1 MPDTNRPRKG
11 SLGFG
16 PRTRAVSETPRFNS
30 WPDDDGQ
37 PGLQG
42 FAGYK
47 AGMTHVALINDEPD
61 SPREGMEETVPVTVV
76 ETPPMRAVALRAYES
91 TPYGQRPLTEV
102 WGDEFHGELDRAL
115 DVPDEHDADAAE
127 AEIRDALDAGRIG
140 DVRAITHTVPGAVP
154 GVPKKKPD
162 VMETRIGGG
171 SLEERVD
178 FGLEL
183 VAEGGEHDMNDV
195 FRAGQYADVAGV
207 TKGKGTQGPVKRWG
221 VQKRKGKHAR
231 QGWRRRIGNLGPW
244 NPSRVRSTVPQQGQT
259 GYHQR
264 TELNKRL
271 LDIGSGDEPT
281 VDGGFVNYGEVDGP
295 YTLVKGSVPGPD
307 QRVVRFRPAVRP
319 NDQPRLDPEIRYVS
333 NQSNQGGRGR
343 AAATQED

>member
-1 MPDTNRPRKG
+1 MPQPSRPRKG

-16 PRTRAVSETPRFNS
+16 PRKRSTSETPRFNS
-30 WPDDDGQ
+30 WPSDDGQ
-37 PGLQG
+37 PGVQG

-47 AGMTHVALINDEPD
+47 AGMTHVVLVNDEPN

-76 ETPPMRAVALRAYES
+76 ETPPMRAVALRAYED

-102 WGDEFHGELDRAL
+102 WTDEFHEDLDRTL
-115 DVPDEHDADAAE
+115 NLPEEHDPDAAE
-127 AEIRDALDAGRIG
+127 DQVRDALEAGNLG
-140 DVRAITHTVPGAVP
+140 DVRLITHTVPDAVP
-154 GVPKKKPD
+154 SVPKKKPD
-162 VMETRIGGG
+162 VMETRVGGG
-171 SLEERVD
+171 SVEDRLSHALDLVD
-178 FGLEL
+178 D
-183 VAEGGEHDMNDV
+183 GGEHSMNDV
-195 FRAGQYADVAGV
+195 FRAGEYTDIAGV

-271 LDIGSGDEPT
+271 IDIGEGDDAS

-307 QRVVRFRPAVRP
+307 KRLVRFRPAVRP
-319 NDQPRLDPEIRYVS
+319 NEQPRLDPEVRFVS
-333 NQSNQGGRGR
+333 TESNQG
-343 AAATQED
+343 

>member
-1 MPDTNRPRKG
+1 
-11 SLGFG
+11 
-16 PRTRAVSETPRFNS
+16 
-30 WPDDDGQ
+30 
-37 PGLQG
+37 
-42 FAGYK
+42 
-47 AGMTHVALINDEPD
+47 MTHVVLVNDEPN

-76 ETPPMRAVALRAYES
+76 ETPPMRAVALRAYED

-102 WGDEFHGELDRAL
+102 WTDEFHEDLDRTL
-115 DVPDEHDADAAE
+115 NLPEDHDPDAAE
-127 AEIRDALDAGRIG
+127 EQIRDAHADGTLG
-140 DVRAITHTVPGAVP
+140 DLRLITHTVPDAVP
-154 GVPKKKPD
+154 SVPKKKPD
-162 VMETRIGGG
+162 VMETRVGGG
-171 SLEERVD
+171 SAEDRLSHA
-178 FGLEL
+178 LEL
-183 VAEGGEHDMNDV
+183 VDDGGEHSMNDI
-195 FRAGQYADVAGV
+195 FRAGEYADVAGV

-271 LDIGSGDEPT
+271 IDIGEGDEAS

-307 QRVVRFRPAVRP
+307 KRLVRFRPAVRP
-319 NDQPRLDPEIRYVS
+319 NEQPRLDPEVRYVS
-333 NQSNQGGRGR
+333 NESNQG
-343 AAATQED
+343 

>member
-1 MPDTNRPRKG
+1 MPQSNRPRKG

-16 PRTRAVSETPRFNS
+16 PRTRAASETPRFNS
-30 WPDDDGQ
+30 WPADSGQ

-47 AGMTHVALINDEPD
+47 AGMSHVVMINDEPD

-76 ETPPMRAVALRAYES
+76 ETPPMRVVALRAYED
-91 TPYGQRPLTEV
+91 TPYGKRPLTEV
-102 WGDEFHGELDRAL
+102 WTDEFHPELDRAL
-115 DVPDEHDADAAE
+115 DLPEAGDPEGAE
-127 AEIRDALDAGRIG
+127 EQVRDALADGRLA
-140 DVRAITHTVPGAVP
+140 DLRAITHTVPGDLA
-154 GVPKKKPD
+154 GVPKKRPD
-162 VMETRIGGG
+162 VMENRVGGG
-171 SLEERVD
+171 TLTDRLD

-183 VAEGGEHDMNDV
+183 LEEPELDVTDV
-195 FRAGQYADVAGV
+195 FRAGEYADVAAV

-271 LDIGSGDEPT
+271 VDLDDDDPT

-295 YTLVKGSVPGPD
+295 YALVKGSVPGPD
-307 QRVVRFRPAVRP
+307 KRLVRLRPAVRP
-319 NDQPRLDPEIRYVS
+319 NDQPRLDPEVRYVS
-333 NQSNQGGRGR
+333 TASNQG
-343 AAATQED
+343 T

>member
-1 MPDTNRPRKG
+1 MPQKNAPRKG

-16 PRTRAVSETPRFNS
+16 PRKRASSEVPRFKS

-37 PGLQG
+37 PTLQG

-47 AGMTHVALINDEPD
+47 AGMTHVVMVDDEAN
-61 SPREGMEETVPVTVV
+61 SPTEGMEQTVPVTIV
-76 ETPPMRAVALRAYES
+76 ETPPMRAVALRAYEE
-91 TPYGQRPLTEV
+91 TPYGMKPVTEV
-102 WGDEFHGELDRAL
+102 WTDEFVPELDRVL
-115 DVPDEHDADAAE
+115 DLPGDDYDADAAADE
-127 AEIRDALDAGRIG
+127 LRGLLEEGRVD
-140 DVRAITHTVPGAVP
+140 DVRAITHTIPGAVP
-154 GVPKKKPD
+154 SVPRKKPD
-162 VMETRIGGG
+162 VMETRVGGG
-171 SLEERVD
+171 SVEERVD
-178 FGLEL
+178 FGLDML
-183 VAEGGEHDMNDV
+183 DQGGEHEMNDV
-195 FRAGQYADVAGV
+195 FRAGEYVDASGV

-271 LDIGSGDEPT
+271 VDIGDGADAT

-295 YTLVKGSVPGPD
+295 HALIKGSLPGPNK
-307 QRVVRFRPAVRP
+307 RLVRFRPAIRP
-319 NDQPRLDPEIRYVS
+319 GDQPRLDPEVRYVS
-333 NQSNQGGRGR
+333 TASNQG
-343 AAATQED
+343 

>member
-1 MPDTNRPRKG
+1 MPQPTRPRKG

-16 PRTRAVSETPRFNS
+16 PRKRSTSETPRFNS
-30 WPDDDGQ
+30 WPSDDGQ
-37 PGLQG
+37 PGVQG

-47 AGMTHVALINDEPD
+47 AGMTHVVLVNDEPN

-76 ETPPMRAVALRAYES
+76 ETPPMRAVALRAYED

-102 WGDEFHGELDRAL
+102 WTDEFHSDLDRTL
-115 DVPDEHDADAAE
+115 NLPEDHDPDAAE
-127 AEIRDALDAGRIG
+127 EQIRDAHDDGRLG
-140 DVRAITHTVPGAVP
+140 DVRLITHTVPDAVP
-154 GVPKKKPD
+154 SVPKKKPD
-162 VMETRIGGG
+162 VMETRVGGG
-171 SLEERVD
+171 SVSDRLEHA
-178 FGLEL
+178 LEL
-183 VAEGGEHDMNDV
+183 VDDGGEHSMNDV
-195 FRAGQYADVAGV
+195 FRAGEYTDIAGV

-271 LDIGSGDEPT
+271 IDIGEGDDAS

-295 YTLVKGSVPGPD
+295 FTLVKGSVPGPD
-307 QRVVRFRPAVRP
+307 KRLVRFRPAVRP
-319 NDQPRLDPEIRYVS
+319 NDQPRLDPEVRFVS
-333 NQSNQGGRGR
+333 TESNQG
-343 AAATQED
+343 

>member
-1 MPDTNRPRKG
+1 MPQPERPRKG

-16 PRTRAVSETPRFNS
+16 PRSRAASETPRFNS

-47 AGMTHVALINDEPD
+47 AGMSHVVMINDQPD

-76 ETPPMRAVALRAYES
+76 ETPPMRVVALRAYEE

-102 WGDEFHGELDRAL
+102 WGEDFHPELDRRL
-115 DVPDEHDADAAE
+115 DLPDDHDADAAE
-127 AEIRDALDAGRIG
+127 EQIQDALESGNLGDA
-140 DVRAITHTVPGAVP
+140 RAITHTVPEELD
-154 GVPKKKPD
+154 GVPKKQPD
-162 VMETRIGGG
+162 VMENRIGGG
-171 SLEERVD
+171 SMEDRVE
-178 FGLEL
+178 FGLDL
-183 VAEGGEHDMNDV
+183 VGEGEYTVTDV
-195 FRAGQYADVAGV
+195 FRAGEYADIAGV

-221 VQKRKGKHAR
+221 VQKRKGKHSR

-244 NPSRVRSTVPQQGQT
+244 NPSRVRSTVPQQGQM

-271 LDIGSGDEPT
+271 VDISDDDPT
-281 VDGGFVNYGEVDGP
+281 VDGGFVNYGEVDGS
-295 YTLVKGSVPGPD
+295 YALVKGSVPGPEK
-307 QRVVRFRPAVRP
+307 RLVRLRPAVRP
-319 NDQPRLDPEIRYVS
+319 KDQPRLDPEVRYVS
-333 NQSNQGGRGR
+333 TASNQG
-343 AAATQED
+343 

>member
-1 MPDTNRPRKG
+1 MPQSSRPRKG

-16 PRTRAVSETPRFNS
+16 PRSRASSETPRFNS

-47 AGMTHVALINDEPD
+47 AGMSHVVMINDEPN
-61 SPREGMEETVPVTVV
+61 SAREGMEETVPVTVL
-76 ETPPMRAVALRAYES
+76 ETPSMRVVALRAYED
-91 TPYGQRPLTEV
+91 TPYGKRPLTDV
-102 WGDEFHGELDRAL
+102 WTDEFLPELDRTL
-115 DVPDEHDADAAE
+115 DVPEDHDAAAAE
-127 AEIRDALDAGRIG
+127 EQVRDALDAGDLA
-140 DVRAITHTVPGAVP
+140 DVRAITHTVPGDLA

-162 VMETRIGGG
+162 VMENRIGGG
-171 SLEERVD
+171 SLADRVD
-178 FGLEL
+178 FGLDL
-183 VAEGGEHDMNDV
+183 LDDGQANVTDV
-195 FRAGQYADVAGV
+195 FRAGQYADVAAV

-244 NPSRVRSTVPQQGQT
+244 NPSRVRSTVPQQGQM

-271 LDIGSGDEPT
+271 IGLGDDGAS
-281 VDGGFVNYGEVDGP
+281 VDGGFVNYGEVDGSFA
-295 YTLVKGSVPGPD
+295 LVKGSVPGPD
-307 QRVVRFRPAVRP
+307 KRLVRMRPAVRP
-319 NDQPRLDPEIRYVS
+319 NDQPRLDPEVRYVS
-333 NQSNQGGRGR
+333 AESNQG
-343 AAATQED
+343 